1 VRPSKFPSILATP
14 APASP
19 RLLQAAGPLGV
30 LMISLLTA
38 TGCSATGD
46 VDTPSPSFRFQQSAA
61 DARTQLAQWAP
72 IGASLADATRALSA
86 QGFTCNPTEPSAQ
99 GLQSSTLCIT
109 ATPVEPTP
117 AQRITAPPTPVN
129 WFVTLDSRD
138 GSSVSAVQVART
150 PRDIAG

>member
-1 VRPSKFPSILATP
+1 MRPSKFPSILATP

-46 VDTPSPSFRFQQSAA
+46 VDTPSFRFQQSAA

-109 ATPVEPTP
+109 ATPVEPTL